1 MRSDVAPTVVAGDL
15 RIGASASRIA
25 LVIYCAILFFWNLG
39 AAPLVDVDEGAF
51 SEATREMLARGDFI
65 TTYLNGE
72 LRFDKPILTYWL
84 QAIPVS
90 LAGPVEWAF
99 RLPSALAASLWVWL
113 LYRFARREAPETASI
128 A

>member
-1 MRSDVAPTVVAGDL
+1 MSEVASDAIVRPESLHGAGRAGWVL
-15 RIGASASRIA
+15 A
-25 LVIYCAILFFWNLG
+25 LYCAFIFFWNLG

-72 LRFDKPILTYWL
+72 LRFDKPIFTYWM

-90 LAGPVEWAF
+90 IFGPVEWAF
-99 RLPSALAASLWVWL
+99 RLPSALAACLWTWL
-113 LYRFARREAPETASI
+113 LYRF
-128 A
+128 